1 MAQEAKENSG
11 PPTKKPI
18 DDRVVIRP
26 LPKLVFLW
34 PLWLSMIIGAVL
46 VKVSPSVAPKLGV
59 VISFLFF
66 ANISVITF
74 EFNRMRT
81 VAMVLF
87 AIVLLLLASMFNVFN
102 AVFGWV
108 GDLSIPL
115 PASFYL
121 FWAVGFTILFIF
133 VFVRSRLDYWEID
146 NNELMHHTGMLGDVK
161 RWPAPDVR
169 MTKEITDIFQY
180 MLLLSGRMVFLPQGE
195 NRAIVLDNIM
205 GINKKEKLIKNIL
218 SKINVQHVD
227 S

>member
-11 PPTKKPI
+11 APTRKPV
-18 DDRVVIRP
+18 DDRVVLRP

-34 PLWLSMIIGAVL
+34 PLWLTLVVCAIL
-46 VKVSPSVAPKLGV
+46 VKIAPQLSPKLGV
-59 VISFLFF
+59 VVSFLFF

-87 AIVLLLLASMFNVFN
+87 AIVLLLLASMFNVFKQ
-102 AVFGWV
+102 VFGWV
-108 GDLSIPL
+108 GDLHIDL
-115 PASFYL
+115 PVSFYV
-121 FWAVGFTILFIF
+121 FWAVGFTILFI
-133 VFVRSRLDYWEID
+133 VVLIRSRLDYWEID
-146 NNELMHHTGMLGDVK
+146 NNELMHHTGVLGDVK

-205 GINKKEKLIKNIL
+205 AINKKEKLIKNIL